1 MIPPFF
7 MIIFTMAPLWEFG
20 LALDSSLAVFL
31 VSSVCFHNS
40 SIMEVG
46 YFYKR
51 HFLDILETVYIMVM

>member
-7 MIIFTMAPLWEFG
+7 MVIFTMAPLWEFR

-40 SIMEVG
+40 SMMEVG

>member
-7 MIIFTMAPLWEFG
+7 MVIFTMASLWEFG

-40 SIMEVG
+40 SMMEVG